1 MLFCG
6 ASTGGLVGLS
16 LATLTRISNP
26 MGSGWAALLT
36 CVVIPTTSAVFI
48 RQATQ
53 GRLYFTPPTWSL
65 LLVAGLTL
73 AIPVI
78 GPVFGG
84 TGYWRELPL
93 ITLLGIAG
101 GGIWSLPLAGLFSA
115 ASGSKVGNNAAS
127 ETSPLNGH
135 YS

>member
-1 MLFCG
+1 MKTRTPQLRLVSNMLFCG

-26 MGSGWAALLT
+26 MYSGWSALLT
-36 CVVIPTTSAVFI
+36 CVVIPTTSAVLI

-93 ITLLGIAG
+93 ITLLGVAG
-101 GGIWSLPLAGLFSA
+101 GGIWSLPLAGLFFRRQRQQ
-115 ASGSKVGNNAAS
+115 GW
-127 ETSPLNGH
+127 
-135 YS
+135 

>member
-1 MLFCG
+1 MGTRTPQLRVAGNMLFCG

-26 MGSGWAALLT
+26 MYYGWSALLT
-36 CVVIPTTSAVFI
+36 CFVIITTSALLI
-48 RQATQ
+48 RQAAR
-53 GRLYFTPPTWSL
+53 GRLYCTPPTWSL

-73 AIPVI
+73 AIPVM

-84 TGYWRELPL
+84 TGHWREIPL

-101 GGIWSLPLAGLFSA
+101 AGIWSLPLAGLFSRRQRQ
-115 ASGSKVGNNAAS
+115 
-127 ETSPLNGH
+127 
-135 YS
+135 